1 MAFCQNCGT
10 SVADNIAFCP
20 NCGTSLQPPAATAG
34 FTPSY
39 ESGSAVIPVP
49 QPEEKGRRVL
59 AYLIDVIPMLLLALI
74 HFVPVI
80 GWMFYGLL
88 HALYWLLR
96 DINGASPGKS
106 ILGSYVVSENGAP
119 STTSQRILRN
129 VSLAIPGLIGM
140 IPFIGIIF
148 EFVLA
153 LIIFGGEAILLLAT
167 GRRLGDRLAGT
178 NVYRK

>member
-1 MAFCQNCGT
+1 MAYCQNCGT
-10 SVADNIAFCP
+10 SVADNVAFCP
-20 NCGTSLQPPAATAG
+20 NCGTGISPVVANTG
-34 FTPSY
+34 FTPTY
-39 ESGSAVIPVP
+39 ASGSAVLQVS

-59 AYLIDVIPMLLLALI
+59 AYLIDVIPMLLLAVI
-74 HFVPVI
+74 HFVPII
-80 GWMFYGLL
+80 GWIFYGLL

-106 ILGSYVVSENGAP
+106 ILGSYVVSEKGAA

-129 VSLAIPGLIGM
+129 VPLAIPGFVGM
-140 IPFIGIIF
+140 IPLIGIFF
-148 EFVLA
+148 ELGLA
-153 LIIFGGEAILLLAT
+153 FIIFGGEAILLLTT